1 MLTHANTH
9 TRKLHDTTTHMDTC
23 RPCFFLFFEAKL
35 TSNKLKSS
43 DEEKSFIFCKRQIQ
57 ARLWIKRNKKTAS
70 KISVFLTL
78 LPLFLLLLY
87 WHRINFL
94 RNLMERVNQKP
105 VLPFC
110 WARHRSYK
118 NLRDCGYKY
127 ECIKFVLAWEAS
139 YQIGRLSACFLRE
152 WAGSCRSLVTGVEG
166 SVSAH
171 P

>member
-1 MLTHANTH
+1 MVTHTHTLTHLHMGKIPTHAHKHMLTHANTH

-118 NLRDCGYKY
+118 KLT
-127 ECIKFVLAWEAS
+127 
-139 YQIGRLSACFLRE
+139 RLWLQVRMY
-152 WAGSCRSLVTGVEG
+152 
-166 SVSAH
+166 
-171 P
+171 